1 MKKSKFEIA
10 LNALKNI
17 ADPISYLRA
26 EAKRMGERLDGR
38 GAVEF
43 ANNGNSLSKMAE
55 DALRDIEN
63 TTEPEI
69 TEKFKGT
76 PGQWRV
82 ESDEWGDY
90 IVSDDP
96 NPPHHGTV
104 ICGMDNENQEI
115 ERDARLIAAAPELL
129 EALQKVVRFHKAGLH
144 LSDPLIKY
152 VYPAINKA
160 LGINE

>member
-69 TEKFKGT
+69 TEKFKGCLLYT
-76 PGQWRV
+76 
-82 ESDEWGDY
+82 SD
-90 IVSDDP
+90 
-96 NPPHHGTV
+96 
-104 ICGMDNENQEI
+104 
-115 ERDARLIAAAPELL
+115 AADE
-129 EALQKVVRFHKAGLH
+129 
-144 LSDPLIKY
+144 
-152 VYPAINKA
+152 
-160 LGINE
+160 